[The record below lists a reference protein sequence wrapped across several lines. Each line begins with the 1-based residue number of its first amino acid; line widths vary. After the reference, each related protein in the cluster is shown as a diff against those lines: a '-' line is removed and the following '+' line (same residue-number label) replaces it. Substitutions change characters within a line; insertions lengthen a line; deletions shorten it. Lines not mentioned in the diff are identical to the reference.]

1 MRTQLIY
8 MTNTS
13 NASVLADGI
22 IPLTTIQRKYGCAIV
37 DGTNSVILRAPGYY
51 KVTATVTLT
60 VPTAGDAAI
69 KLQKNNADIPGMES
83 TETITTATTEVRSL
97 TISGIVRVY
106 CNEGFVTLTLINSG
120 VESTI
125 SNVSLDVEYLG

>member
-22 IPLTTIQRKYGCAIV
+22 IPLSTIQRKYGCAIV
-37 DGTNSVILRAPGYY
+37 EGTNSIILRVPGYY
-51 KVTATVTLT
+51 KVNATITLT
-60 VPTAGDAAI
+60 APAAGDAAI
-69 KLQKNNADIPGMES
+69 KLQKNNADVPGMES

-97 TISGIVRVY
+97 TITGIVRVY
-106 CNEGFVTLTLINSG
+106 CNEGFATITLVNSG
-120 VESTI
+120 VDATI
-125 SNVSLDVEYLG
+125 SNVSLDVELLS